1 MSRMS
6 NTITID
12 LSATLEKYD
21 TERRKLRDQADEL
34 VARVTT
40 EDRDFTKEE
49 EVQLKDLQD
58 KIVAIGKRSE
68 LVKRQAETRAGLDE
82 PSKPKTQHDVKPTE
96 RADDD
101 EAESKD
107 REKRYARAFGS
118 FIRRGMGA
126 MSDEDRGV
134 LQSRF
139 NSLPED
145 NPEVRDLSAITGTAG
160 GFTVPTGFLAQID
173 RAMKDFSGVLQTRA
187 QVITTDAG
195 NDLPWPT
202 INDTANEGEQVD
214 ENTAVGGQ
222 DIAFGQITAKAYL
235 FSSKLVLLPLT
246 LMQDTGIDLE
256 GLLASLLAERLGRIA
271 NRRLTSGTGANQ
283 PQGVVT
289 GSTLG
294 VTAAGASAITYDETI
309 DLQHSIDPAY
319 RGDAEYMFHDDALK
333 LFRKLKDSDGR
344 PIWMPA
350 ANASMANG
358 APGLLNNSPYR
369 INMHMDSPATGKK
382 SVLYGDF
389 SKYKVRRVKSITLV
403 RLAERYAEKMQIGFF
418 AFMRMDGRLSNAG
431 TNPLK
436 HLVHP

>member
-6 NTITID
+6 FTVDVSD
-12 LSATLEKYD
+12 LLSKYD
-21 TERRKLRDQADEL
+21 GERQKARDAADQL
-34 VARVTT
+34 VAKVTT
-40 EDRDFTKEE
+40 EDRAFTKDE
-49 EVQLKDLQD
+49 EVELKAHQD
-58 KIVAIGKRSE
+58 KIVDLTKRSE
-68 LVKRQAETRAGLDE
+68 LLKKQMEVRASLDE
-82 PSKPKTQHDVKPTE
+82 PGKPKTQRDGKPTE

-101 EAESKD
+101 DAESKD
-107 REKRYARAFGS
+107 REKRYSRAFGS
-118 FIRRGMGA
+118 FLRRGIGA
-126 MSDEDRGV
+126 MSDEERSL

-145 NPEVRDLSAITGTAG
+145 NPEVRDLSAITGSAG

-173 RAMKDFSGVLQTRA
+173 RAMKDYSGVLQSLA
-187 QVITTDAG
+187 QVITTDTGA
-195 NDLPWPT
+195 DLPWPT
-202 INDTANEGEQVD
+202 VNDTANEGEQVD

-222 DIAFGQITAKAYL
+222 DVAFGQITAKAYL
-235 FSSKLVLLPLT
+235 FSSKLVLVPIT

-271 NRRLTSGTGANQ
+271 NRRLTNGSGANQ

-289 GSTLG
+289 ASTLG
-294 VTAAGASAITYDETI
+294 ETAAGASAITYDETI
-309 DLQHSIDPAY
+309 NLQHSIDPAY
-319 RGDAEYMFHDDALK
+319 RVDAEYMFHDDCLK
-333 LFRKLKDSDGR
+333 LLRKLKDSDGR

-382 SVLYGDF
+382 SMLFGDF
-389 SKYKVRRVKSITLV
+389 AKYKVRRVKSITLV

-431 TNPLK
+431 TNPIK

>member
-1 MSRMS
+1 MSAMS
-6 NTITID
+6 ITID
-12 LSATLEKYD
+12 LSAILDQYD
-21 TERRKLRDQADEL
+21 AERRKLRDQADEL
-34 VARVTT
+34 VAKVTT
-40 EDRDFTKEE
+40 EDRDFGKDEEARLKE
-49 EVQLKDLQD
+49 LQD
-58 KIVAIGKRSE
+58 KIVALGKRSE
-68 LVKRQAETRAGLDE
+68 QVRKQAEIRKGLEE
-82 PSKPKTQHDVKPTE
+82 PGKPKTQRDVKPNLE

-126 MSDEDRGV
+126 MNDEDRGV

-145 NPEVRDLSAITGTAG
+145 NPEVRDLSAITGSAG

-173 RAMKDFSGVLQTRA
+173 QAMKDYSGVLQSRA

-202 INDTANEGEQVD
+202 VNDTANEGEQVD

-222 DIAFGQITAKAYL
+222 DVAFGQITAKAYL
-235 FSSKLVLLPLT
+235 FSSKLVLVPLT

-319 RGDAEYMFHDDALK
+319 RADAEYMFHDDALK

-350 ANASMANG
+350 ANAAMANG

-418 AFMRMDGRLSNAG
+418 AFMRLDGRLSNAG
-431 TNPLK
+431 TNPIK

>member
-6 NTITID
+6 FTVDVSD
-12 LSATLEKYD
+12 LLSKYD
-21 TERRKLRDQADEL
+21 GERQKARDAADQL
-34 VARVTT
+34 VAKVTT
-40 EDRDFTKEE
+40 EDRAFTKDE
-49 EVQLKDLQD
+49 EVELKAHQD
-58 KIVAIGKRSE
+58 KIVDLTKRSE
-68 LVKRQAETRAGLDE
+68 LLKKQMEVRASLDE
-82 PSKPKTQHDVKPTE
+82 PGKSRTQRDVKPTE

-101 EAESKD
+101 DAESKD
-107 REKRYARAFGS
+107 REKRYCRAFGS
-118 FIRRGMGA
+118 FLRRGIGA
-126 MSDEDRGV
+126 MSDEERSL

-145 NPEVRDLSAITGTAG
+145 NPEVRDLSAITGSAG

-173 RAMKDFSGVLQTRA
+173 QAMKDYSGVLQSRA

-202 INDTANEGEQVD
+202 VNDTANEGEQVD

-222 DIAFGQITAKAYL
+222 DVAFGQITAKAYL
-235 FSSKLVLLPLT
+235 FSSKLVLVPLT

-319 RGDAEYMFHDDALK
+319 RADAEYMFHDDALK

-350 ANASMANG
+350 ANAAMANG

-418 AFMRMDGRLSNAG
+418 AFMRLDGRLSNAG
-431 TNPLK
+431 TNPIK